1 LIEKGYKK
9 IGFLGGGLNF
19 HIGNLR
25 YQGFVDTLK
34 KHGIEQQDKWVVKSD
49 ELFFNA
55 CPVIQKFLLKKDRPD
70 ALFTMSDGIGIEDL
84 AFLAYE
90 ASRQNGIVVPALLD
104 DYIKSLL
111 NLEVIEQTTPKVDA
125 AHTATD

>member
-1 LIEKGYKK
+1 MQLTIRVDQ
-9 IGFLGGGLNF
+9 
-19 HIGNLR
+19 GN
-25 YQGFVDTLK
+25 GPVD
-34 KHGIEQQDKWVVKSD
+34 VKT
-49 ELFFNA
+49 N
-55 CPVIQKFLLKKDRPD
+55 
-70 ALFTMSDGIGIEDL
+70 LFTIVAWERKYKRKASDMGSGIGIEDL

-104 DYIKSLL
+104 EYIKSLV